1 MIRNSPRHTTERT
14 LINKEKTRLVMQ
26 MTVTLTMMLN
36 KMVKCQEQRTKNKDY
51 FQKKVKNYKNKSE
64 EYDRNDMSKI

>member
-1 MIRNSPRHTTERT
+1 
-14 LINKEKTRLVMQ
+14 
-26 MTVTLTMMLN
+26 
-36 KMVKCQEQRTKNKDY
+36 VKCQEQRTKNKDY

>member
-1 MIRNSPRHTTERT
+1 
-14 LINKEKTRLVMQ
+14 MQ